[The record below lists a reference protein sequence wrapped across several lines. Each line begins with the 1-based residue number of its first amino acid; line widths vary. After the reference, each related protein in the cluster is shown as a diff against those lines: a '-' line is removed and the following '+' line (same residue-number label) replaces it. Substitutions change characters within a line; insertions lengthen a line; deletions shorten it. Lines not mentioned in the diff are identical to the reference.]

1 MLIDYERSL
10 DDLVDFN
17 IYHLEHSSSGPP
29 SLWIVTVPILA
40 AFVTA
45 SLALRQDSIP
55 DVIGVIAFSTPWFYI
70 PVMYLRPFR
79 RWKLRKFY
87 RQGSYARHT
96 CRHRLSIA
104 PDGLVES
111 SDFGLWRERWTG
123 VQRIVVTDR
132 HIFIYTAPNFA
143 YIIPK
148 QAFADQS
155 ACEEFVD
162 TARRYHAE
170 AQA

>member
-1 MLIDYERSL
+1 MLIEYERTL

-17 IYHLEHSSSGPP
+17 IYDLEHSSSDPP
-29 SLWIVTVPILA
+29 SLWIVIVPIVA

-55 DVIGVIAFSTPWFYI
+55 AVIGVISFSMPWFYI
-70 PVMYLRPFR
+70 PVMYLRPCR

-87 RQGSYARHT
+87 RHGSYARHT

-111 SDFGLWRERWTG
+111 SDFGLWKECWSG
-123 VQRIVVTDR
+123 VQKIVTTDR
-132 HIFIYTAPNFA
+132 HIFIYTDPNLA

-155 ACEEFVD
+155 ACDDFVN
-162 TARRYHAE
+162 TARQYHAE